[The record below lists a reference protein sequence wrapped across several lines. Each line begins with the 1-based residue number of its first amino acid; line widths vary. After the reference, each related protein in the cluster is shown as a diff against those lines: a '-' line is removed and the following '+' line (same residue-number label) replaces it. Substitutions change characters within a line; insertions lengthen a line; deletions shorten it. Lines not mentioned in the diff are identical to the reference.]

1 MERGDLTTKEMGTNT
16 MNPQFGLFNLEQKK
30 KPYDVK
36 IKNFNPNEPKIK
48 QNIKYTAK
56 QSYRRY
62 KTLTEP
68 SLLSSIKIDDTDD
81 MVSKIQKAFGIK
93 PDPKRNFTEVETA
106 KLPNSQGLSYAPPN
120 RATVEPKLGG
130 SIYFE
135 EYADED
141 RAKIRE
147 VKRLI
152 DEGADI
158 SRDLIPEGS
167 EEEIRAYMLESERNR
182 IAKSAENAER
192 LNEEIKKL
200 NEERLKAEIVEYT
213 NELLEDIIGEA
224 TSKSAPLDP
233 SEPPEG
239 GEEGGEEGLYDT
251 EDDPVVDEDEPT
263 PSEISAKTTE
273 APGSVA
279 LEAERAKT
287 MKLKNPVGRPKKPE
301 TIEKERKLAEERERK
316 RIAKEF
322 GAKP

>member
-1 MERGDLTTKEMGTNT
+1 MERNALTTKEMGTNT

-106 KLPNSQGLSYAPPN
+106 KLPNSQGLSYVPPN

-167 EEEIRAYMLESERNR
+167 DEEIRAYMIESTRAR
-182 IAKSAENAER
+182 IKKSNEDAER
-192 LNEEIKKL
+192 LNEEVKKL

-239 GEEGGEEGLYDT
+239 GEEGGLIEEGGLDF
-251 EDDPVVDEDEPT
+251 EDEPT
-263 PSEISAKTTE
+263 PSELSAKTTE
-273 APGSVA
+273 TPSSVA
-279 LEAERAKT
+279 LESKRAEA

>member
-1 MERGDLTTKEMGTNT
+1 MERRELTTKEMGTNT

-36 IKNFNPNEPKIK
+36 IKNFNPNEPKVK
-48 QNIKYTAK
+48 QSIKYTAK

-81 MVSKIQKAFGIK
+81 MVNKIQKAFGIK

-120 RATVEPKLGG
+120 SATVEPKLGG
-130 SIYFE
+130 SIYYD
-135 EYADED
+135 EYADDD

-152 DEGADI
+152 DEGVDI

-167 EEEIRAYMLESERNR
+167 DEEIRAYMIESTRAR
-182 IAKSAENAER
+182 IKKSNEDAER
-192 LNEEIKKL
+192 LNEEVKKL
-200 NEERLKAEIVEYT
+200 NEERLKAEVFEYSR
-213 NELLEDIIGEA
+213 EILEDIIGEVTA
-224 TSKSAPLDP
+224 ESVPLDL
-233 SEPPEG
+233 SKPP
-239 GEEGGEEGLYDT
+239 EGGEEGLYDT
-251 EDDPVVDEDEPT
+251 EDDLVFDEDEPT

-279 LEAERAKT
+279 LEAERAKA

-322 GAKP
+322 GAES

>member
-1 MERGDLTTKEMGTNT
+1 MERNALTTKEMGTNT

-106 KLPNSQGLSYAPPN
+106 KLPNSQGLSYVPPN
-120 RATVEPKLGG
+120 SATVEPKLGG

-167 EEEIRAYMLESERNR
+167 DEEIRAYMIESTRAR
-182 IAKSAENAER
+182 IKKSEEDAER

-213 NELLEDIIGEA
+213 NEILEDIIGEA

-239 GEEGGEEGLYDT
+239 GEEGGLIEEGGLDF
-251 EDDPVVDEDEPT
+251 EEEPT
-263 PSEISAKTTE
+263 PSEFSAKTT
-273 APGSVA
+273 
-279 LEAERAKT
+279 
-287 MKLKNPVGRPKKPE
+287 
-301 TIEKERKLAEERERK
+301 
-316 RIAKEF
+316 
-322 GAKP
+322 